1 MNKLVL
7 ISFFLIAELG
17 FGQSSSHE
25 HPQKLFLKLGYL
37 SEVRIPEP
45 YLKVKPSVPIIEI
58 DNIEGLNKQV
68 ITVQPVTDKKGET
81 NLRIYTKR
89 YAFNVKV
96 IINESGKEPTQMLD
110 LGANIQDFER
120 LQASKVEDNR
130 NGKSSDGKGGVVTND
145 IVVSS
150 DASDFIMTSL
160 LNVKEDL
167 LRPNPYCYSIRKS
180 RVTFA
185 VDHIFYHKDKIV
197 FKMSLYNRSNV
208 PYGVADLTIKYK
220 ERRGIKFI
228 NRRETKS
235 IVLQSYYEEYNN
247 REIAGGG
254 VGHLIYVVEKIGTQ
268 DNGRFNFVL
277 REENGNRN
285 FNFEVPSYIN

>member
-17 FGQSSSHE
+17 FGQLSSHE

-45 YLKVKPSVPIIEI
+45 YLKVKLSVPIIEI

-120 LQASKVEDNR
+120 LQASRVEDNR
-130 NGKSSDGKGGVVTND
+130 NGKSSGGKGRVVTND

-150 DASDFIMTSL
+150 DAPDFIMKSL

-167 LRPNPYCYSIRKS
+167 LRPNPYCYSIKKS

-235 IVLQSYYEEYNN
+235 IVLQSFYEEYNN

>member
-1 MNKLVL
+1 MLKLVL
-7 ISFFLIAELG
+7 MSFFLIAELV

-68 ITVQPVTDKKGET
+68 ITVQPITDKKGET

-120 LQASKVEDNR
+120 LQASGAKDNPEDKSR
-130 NGKSSDGKGGVVTND
+130 NGKN
-145 IVVSS
+145 
-150 DASDFIMTSL
+150 F
-160 LNVKEDL
+160 NV
-167 LRPNPYCYSIRKS
+167 RTINTH
-180 RVTFA
+180 TFA
-185 VDHIFYHKDKIV
+185 RIHKHT
-197 FKMSLYNRSNV
+197 
-208 PYGVADLTIKYK
+208 LTHTHTHTRTLTHKH
-220 ERRGIKFI
+220 
-228 NRRETKS
+228 T
-235 IVLQSYYEEYNN
+235 
-247 REIAGGG
+247 
-254 VGHLIYVVEKIGTQ
+254 
-268 DNGRFNFVL
+268 
-277 REENGNRN
+277 
-285 FNFEVPSYIN
+285 